1 MRTLKWGITVL
12 AITVILPG
20 CGDSPH
26 IETTSASTLMS
37 DGRNF
42 NISMLEKFP
51 PDLNQFILEEFPT
64 DIDKSILKES
74 PTDFASSLKNDTS
87 MKFDLSMLQE
97 MSSNIDI
104 PLLHLCLNPP
114 LFCC

>member
-87 MKFDLSMLQE
+87 
-97 MSSNIDI
+97 
-104 PLLHLCLNPP
+104 
-114 LFCC
+114 